1 MDDKEGQSRH
11 PLADLLT
18 PMWHYVR
25 DPDAD
30 PRVGVGAI
38 DLSTFDDQ
46 LDRIGRT
53 RTVVGWPAVAAALCG
68 DRPLAPDA
76 ILLTFDDGLIDHH
89 RNVLPRLARRGWPGV
104 FFVTA
109 RRSGDRLSVGHRIHV
124 LLASLTATELRD
136 AVVDHLGPADHQR
149 FVTAERRERAA
160 GVEAID
166 VLKRPLQRDLAD
178 AAGPVLSAL
187 IDERYG
193 SESDVADAIHLS
205 ADQVADLRAAGMT
218 IGGHGRRH
226 LWFDWESADRVRAE
240 IADSAAFLASEPG
253 PWAFAYPYGA
263 GHPLATTALEE
274 AGFAAAFHARPQEAR
289 GRFDL
294 GRVDAEGDGL
304 AEAVEGSGR

>member
-46 LDRIGRT
+46 LDRIGRN

-124 LLASLTATELRD
+124 LLASLTAAELRD

>member
-46 LDRIGRT
+46 LDRIGRN

-76 ILLTFDDGLIDHH
+76 ILLTFDDGLVDHH

-124 LLASLTATELRD
+124 LLASLTAAELRD

>member
-46 LDRIGRT
+46 LDRIGRN

-136 AVVDHLGPADHQR
+136 AVVDHLGPADQQR
-149 FVTAERRERAA
+149 FVTAERRERTA